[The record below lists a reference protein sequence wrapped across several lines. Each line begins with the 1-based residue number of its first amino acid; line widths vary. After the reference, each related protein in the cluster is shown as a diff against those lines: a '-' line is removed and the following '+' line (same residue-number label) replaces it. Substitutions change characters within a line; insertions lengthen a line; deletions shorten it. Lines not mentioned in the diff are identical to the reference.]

1 MHTLCLAMIPIFAV
15 LITCIS
21 TYVCCRQLRKH
32 LKLFFASP
40 QNDADQ
46 SKEKQIDQQL
56 EQVISKHLDDVVAAF
71 KTQIPMA
78 SMFIGSAREE
88 KLKEQALNELLKAV
102 PALKEAVVGSPHM
115 VRFTDRLWRSVT
127 YSLMGMS
134 ALIGLIL
141 GLVEMG
147 ILMMCSVA

>member
-32 LKLFFASP
+32 LKLFFASS
-40 QNDADQ
+40 QNDADL

-102 PALKEAVVGSPHM
+102 PALKEVVSSPQM
-115 VRFTDRLWRSVT
+115 IRFTDRLWQSVT
-127 YSLMGMS
+127 YSLLGMS
-134 ALIGLIL
+134 ALIGLTL

-147 ILMMCSVA
+147 ILMMFCAA